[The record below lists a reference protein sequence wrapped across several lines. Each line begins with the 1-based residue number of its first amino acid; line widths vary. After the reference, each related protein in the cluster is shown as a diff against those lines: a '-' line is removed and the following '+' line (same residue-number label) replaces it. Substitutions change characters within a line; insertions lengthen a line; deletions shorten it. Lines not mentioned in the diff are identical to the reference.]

1 MFHAYFTCRR
11 YWSRQLSPP
20 LCRWRNW
27 GLEKGHHGQSF
38 HCSLLC
44 KRIIYTALPTVK
56 WLCCPTGWERFPN
69 PLSALANGVW
79 VNVSYKGLAAPLRAT
94 AYANEPLVL
103 SLSQENS
110 SLTSELLL
118 PPGCQMRTQKP
129 WSKTVSNDPKP
140 PTCTVSGEH
149 VCCFK
154 SLGDGGYWFLQQSSK
169 WQSQDPNLSRCNLNT
184 IKFTCFSVQINDF
197 TIWYGAAIVTI

>member
-1 MFHAYFTCRR
+1 MPTLHVVVTDPDNYHLHFVDDATEAWRRAITVNHFTVPF
-11 YWSRQLSPP
+11 SVNGS
-20 LCRWRNW
+20 
-27 GLEKGHHGQSF
+27 
-38 HCSLLC
+38 
-44 KRIIYTALPTVK
+44 YTQP
-56 WLCCPTGWERFPN
+56 C
-69 PLSALANGVW
+69 PLSSDCAAPQAESAFPIH
-79 VNVSYKGLAAPLRAT
+79 VSYKGLAAPLRAT
-94 AYANEPLVL
+94 ACANEPLVL

-154 SLGDGGYWFLQQSSK
+154 SLGYGGYWFLQQSSK